1 MHMCT
6 RRCFQRRAG
15 SGWRQWAGSDR
26 TVGSRL
32 ANSDGLD
39 VDGLL
44 YPWTDVS
51 TRPRRV
57 YCLSNWLRQACDYT
71 VPPVCCSEEHD
82 SGSRRA
88 CEATGRM
95 KEYTQEYTVFSW
107 GCKKFRET
115 LTTNLEYQIKSN
127 YKTTSTTPC
136 KSRDESNEAFDCVI
150 REWLL

>member
-1 MHMCT
+1 MIKFRVKKLNQLPFETVECHFSSSSPARVSGSVERRLAASLLQSSYACMPMCT
-6 RRCFQRRAG
+6 GRCFQRRAG

-32 ANSDGLD
+32 ANRDGLD

-82 SGSRRA
+82 SGSWRA
-88 CEATGRM
+88 CVATGRM
-95 KEYTQEYTVFSW
+95 KQYTQEYI
-107 GCKKFRET
+107 
-115 LTTNLEYQIKSN
+115 L
-127 YKTTSTTPC
+127 
-136 KSRDESNEAFDCVI
+136 
-150 REWLL
+150 